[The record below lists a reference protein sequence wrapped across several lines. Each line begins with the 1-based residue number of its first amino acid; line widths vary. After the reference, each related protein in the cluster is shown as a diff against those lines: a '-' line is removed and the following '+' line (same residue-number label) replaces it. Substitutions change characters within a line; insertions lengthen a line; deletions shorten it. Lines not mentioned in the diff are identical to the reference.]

1 MAKLFRRVRY
11 LLRQGGM
18 ERELAREIEHH
29 RELTR
34 LRLEREGRPAQG
46 AVDRSARILGNVSLA
61 REDARAVWL
70 APWLEGTWQ
79 DLQYAMRSARREPA
93 FAALVMLTLGITIG
107 LNASVF
113 TAFNGILVRPWPVRD
128 PGSVVTIADA
138 ATRSDF
144 SLVEYQYLAEHA
156 RSFSGLDRHALH
168 RRYQRGMRDRSRGG
182 ARQSPARHRKLLRC
196 ARRRHRAW
204 PWTARQRR
212 PPGCTRSGRRHQ
224 LRCLAS
230 ALRSGSRDRRPSH
243 SPGTRS
249 PSPSSVSLPPH
260 SLEPPS
266 IWKDIWVPMSAVA
279 RLRPGNA
286 GVRERFASL
295 KHSAIALGGRLMPG
309 VPRAQAQAEM
319 ELLNRRFR
327 LQSSLEDHVRPSHG
341 HDVLQQPLQAEG
353 NRFRVRHAVPGRP
366 ARPDAG
372 VCECRKSAHRPRRG
386 PQARSGGEA
395 RLGRRALAPRAPTA
409 HGKA

>member
-1 MAKLFRRVRY
+1 MAKLFRRLRY

-46 AVDRSARILGNVSLA
+46 AVDRGARILGNVSLA

-93 FAALVMLTLGITIG
+93 FATLVMLTLGITIG

-138 ATRSDF
+138 ATGSDF
-144 SLVEYQYLAEHA
+144 SLVESRYLAEHA
-156 RSFSGLDRHALH
+156 RSFSGLHRHALH

-243 SPGTRS
+243 SPGRDPLHRRRCRCRHIHWNRRRSEGHLGADVRRRPAPAGQCRRPRAIRQPEAFRDRAGRSINARRPPRAGAGRDGVAEQAIPFAVVTRGS
-249 PSPSSVSLPPH
+249 PASFSWTRRSSTTPSSGR
-260 SLEPPS
+260 EPFPCS
-266 IWKDIWVPMSAVA
+266 SCCSW
-279 RLRPGNA
+279 
-286 GVRERFASL
+286 ASC
-295 KHSAIALGGRLMPG
+295 
-309 VPRAQAQAEM
+309 
-319 ELLNRRFR
+319 
-327 LQSSLEDHVRPSHG
+327 SS
-341 HDVLQQPLQAEG
+341 
-353 NRFRVRHAVPGRP
+353 
-366 ARPDAG
+366 
-372 VCECRKSAHRPRRG
+372 
-386 PQARSGGEA
+386 
-395 RLGRRALAPRAPTA
+395 
-409 HGKA
+409 